1 MDATGRER
9 SSLRQKEDRQQ
20 IAMNIIDSLQKKDK
34 KVKGEAFSTIGND
47 LPIEEDVSREEEMSP

>member
-20 IAMNIIDSLQKKDK
+20 IAMNIIDSLLKKK
-34 KVKGEAFSTIGND
+34 EVQGEAFSTIGND
-47 LPIEEDVSREEEMSP
+47 LPIEEDVSRGEETSP

>member
-20 IAMNIIDSLQKKDK
+20 IAMNIIDSLKK

-47 LPIEEDVSREEEMSP
+47 LPIEEDVSRGEEMSP

>member
-20 IAMNIIDSLQKKDK
+20 IAMNK
-34 KVKGEAFSTIGND
+34 KVEGEAFSKIGND